1 MIVTDVVVNSFNRE
15 STLGAA
21 LVQNSTNFLQK
32 EKTIK
37 CKPKD
42 YAESSVQSTNITEN
56 YDEEMALEDYEE
68 EEERNESLGVVNS
81 CWQRLKIMLGLRTAV
96 YANRMALKV
105 DKYVYASDL
114 MNDFRFN
121 WWTKFYNSIY
131 DNLQDST
138 HLCKHRLVIFPNEL
152 EKQPQ
157 YSFLQDWAVPVPL
170 VHGIKVKK
178 HVPPKEDV
186 YATLKLQIKLT
197 PYSCDRIDDAGGAGG
212 DMVRPLA
219 APSNPREQLLLKT
232 ITETIHLIVRVY
244 IVQGLKIRSRDWSSE
259 SDCYVKLVL
268 GGKTVSD
275 QAHYVPNQCNPVFG
289 RFFELDA
296 SLPGDPMLEVVVY
309 DRDKRKDDVIGS
321 TTIDLED
328 RWYTKHQA
336 KVGLPLEYSETGYN
350 QWHDVYVPSELLTM
364 LCQQRGIQ
372 APYFYGN
379 VIEVDGMLFGDET
392 LIATC
397 RYRSPEGVQSCL
409 ICLSLSLSFFQLRT

>member
-1 MIVTDVVVNSFNRE
+1 MIATDVVVNSFNRE

-21 LVQNSTNFLQK
+21 LVQNSTSFLQK
-32 EKTIK
+32 EKSAR
-37 CKPKD
+37 CKAKE
-42 YAESSVQSTNITEN
+42 YAESSVQSTNITDD
-56 YDEEMALEDYEE
+56 YDTEIALEDEDDDGDSP
-68 EEERNESLGVVNS
+68 ESLGVANS
-81 CWQRLKIMLGLRTAV
+81 CWHRFKIMLGLRTAV
-96 YANRMALKV
+96 YANRMALKI
-105 DKYVYASDL
+105 DKFYDSDL
-114 MNDFRFN
+114 INDYRFN

-157 YSFLQDWAVPVPL
+157 FSFLQDWAVPVPL

-197 PYSCDRIDDAGGAGG
+197 PYNCDRIDDGAGG
-212 DMVRPLA
+212 DMMQRRLA
-219 APSNPREQLLLKT
+219 APLNPREQHLLKS
-232 ITETIHLIVRVY
+232 ITETVHLIVRVY
-244 IVQGLKIRSRDWSSE
+244 IVQGLKIRSRDWRSE

-275 QAHYVPNQCNPVFG
+275 QAHYVPNQSNPVFG

-309 DRDKRKDDVIGS
+309 DRDKRKDEIIGS
-321 TTIDLED
+321 TTIDIED
-328 RWYTKHQA
+328 RWYSKHQA
-336 KVGLPLEYSETGYN
+336 KVGLPREYSEIGYN
-350 QWHDVYVPSELLTM
+350 KWHDALLPSELLIM

-372 APYFYGN
+372 APYYYGN

-392 LIATC
+392 IIATC
-397 RYRSPEGVQSCL
+397 RCHSVYKG
-409 ICLSLSLSFFQLRT
+409 